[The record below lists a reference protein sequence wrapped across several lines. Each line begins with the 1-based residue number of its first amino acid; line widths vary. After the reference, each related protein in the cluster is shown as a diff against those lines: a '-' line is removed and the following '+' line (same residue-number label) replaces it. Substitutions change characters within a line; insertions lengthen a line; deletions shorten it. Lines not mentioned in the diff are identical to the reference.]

1 MDMREQWMLYVA
13 ARTNVGMLRDHNE
26 DNLGVLKQQGLFVVA
41 DGMGGHAAGE
51 VASQIAVETVLEC
64 FEGAGLDDSSAP
76 DEEQEAALGLARTEI
91 LHGGDEV
98 SDAGQGERED
108 APFGDL
114 EDGAAE
120 DLPLEAA
127 RLASS
132 IKLANLRIYEQGH
145 QDKDHKGMGTTIV
158 AMKVDDEGRAHL
170 AHVGDSRI
178 YLYRGGD
185 LMHMTRDHSWFA
197 DLMANAHEFTPQ
209 TLAYAARYKNVI
221 TRALGMEAS
230 VEVDLGR
237 VDLEEGDLF
246 LLCSDGLHD
255 MIEDDEI
262 ADILARAE
270 TLQERCDAL
279 IKAANDAGGDDNIS
293 VVLILATSSPV
304 PGESLQD
311 DTPTINIEEE

>member
-1 MDMREQWMLYVA
+1 MDLMDIREQWMLYVA

-64 FEGAGLDDSSAP
+64 FEQGASHDP
-76 DEEQEAALGLARTEI
+76 EVVETQEVALGFARTEAI
-91 LHGGDEV
+91 HV
-98 SDAGQGERED
+98 MSD
-108 APFGDL
+108 
-114 EDGAAE
+114 EDGAEEEEPEVLSA
-120 DLPLEAA
+120 EAA
-127 RLASS
+127 RLESS

-145 QDKDHKGMGTTIV
+145 QDRDQKGMGTTIV
-158 AMKVDDEGRAHL
+158 ALKVEEGSAHL

-230 VEVDLGR
+230 VEVDLGH

-262 ADILARAE
+262 ADILARDE
-270 TLQERCDAL
+270 PLQERCDAL

-293 VVLILATSSPV
+293 VVLILATTSPMQS
-304 PGESLQD
+304 ETTLD
-311 DTPTINIEEE
+311 RTPTISFDEEE